1 MKVDSDTFD
10 LDMTY
15 INNRIIAMGFPS
27 VKHEALFRNPRDK
40 VVKFLESQHGKCFK
54 VYNLCSERDYED
66 EVFEG
71 RVGRYPFDDHNAPLF
86 DLIMAFCQDVH
97 SWLTANENNV
107 AVIHCKAGKGRTG
120 VMICSYL
127 CYTGKYTAE
136 ESLKFYGQ
144 RRTYDDQ
151 GVTIPSQRR
160 YVFYFY
166 RYLKEKNPIQRLRLK
181 SVKIVNFF
189 SNAQYY
195 LSIAD
200 YKQDEIYT
208 NKEDVLKKSAN
219 DITANSVE
227 MKVTQNLELDTDFK
241 IIIMKKGKVKT
252 EEFCHFWVNTR
263 FVTDKGS
270 TYMCLE
276 KSDIDVIHK
285 DKKYSPDLKIEVF
298 FELVSVEKY
307 DPLNPSNSSES
318 LLQQLQNNKLDDDRL
333 RRASI
338 AVSEGTLLIDTRN
351 NTMTTDTTIDISK
364 DLQEQDLQD
373 SGGTESTSSV

>member
-1 MKVDSDTFD
+1 M
-10 LDMTY
+10 
-15 INNRIIAMGFPS
+15 
-27 VKHEALFRNPRDK
+27 
-40 VVKFLESQHGKCFK
+40 
-54 VYNLCSERDYED
+54 YNLCSERDYED

-97 SWLTANENNV
+97 AWLTANENNV

-127 CYTGKYTAE
+127 CYSGKYTAE

-160 YVFYFY
+160 YVLYFY

-181 SVKIVNFF
+181 SVKLVNFF

-208 NKEDVLKKSAN
+208 NKEDVLKRATNSV
-219 DITANSVE
+219 TSNSVE

-252 EEFCHFWVNTR
+252 EEFCHFWVNPR

-276 KSDIDVIHK
+276 KSDIDVIHR
-285 DKKYSPDLKIEVF
+285 DKKYGSDLKIEVF
-298 FELVSVEKY
+298 FDFVSVEKY
-307 DPLNPSNSSES
+307 DPLNPSNSSQS
-318 LLQQLQNNKLDDDRL
+318 LLEQLQSNNPDNDHL

-338 AVSEGTLLIDTRN
+338 AVSEGTILIDTRN
-351 NTMTTDTTIDISK
+351 NTTATDMVIDISK
-364 DLQEQDLQD
+364 DLQDQALQD
-373 SGGTESTSSV
+373 SVGTESPSV